1 MSGSYQDQTKLEKPE
16 KCFGWSL
23 KKSFRTKHGGI
34 FVKSIQECYNL
45 HDKSSFKKETEGER
59 KRAREKR

>member
-23 KKSFRTKHGGI
+23 KESFRTKHGGI

-45 HDKSSFKKETEGER
+45 HDKSSF
-59 KRAREKR
+59 